1 MKPLFTLVILALCL
15 LIPGCSMTTVN
26 YDYDTDFDFSNLRHY
41 SWLDIPAD
49 FPASEIVV
57 QRIKNAV
64 DQQMDTKGFK
74 QVSESS
80 DFLISLQGF
89 RDIVR
94 QGVERGTV
102 YQGYSRGYN
111 RGYNRGY
118 DRRLEVYEYEEGT
131 LTLTIIN
138 TAGDNLIW
146 QGSATGIIEPDRS
159 VGSKEKKTQEVVT
172 KLLANFPPTKK

>member
-1 MKPLFTLVILALCL
+1 
-15 LIPGCSMTTVN
+15 MTTVN

-41 SWLDIPAD
+41 GWLDTPDD

-64 DQQMDTKGFK
+64 DQQMDAKGFK
-74 QVSESS
+74 QVSESP

-89 RDIVR
+89 RDIIR

-102 YQGYSRGYN
+102 YQGYN

-118 DRRLEVYEYEEGT
+118 DRRTEVYEYEEGT
-131 LTLTIIN
+131 VTLTIIN
-138 TAGDNLIW
+138 AEGDNLIW
-146 QGSATGIIEPDRS
+146 QGSATVIIEPDRS
-159 VGSKEKKTQEVVT
+159 TEAKEKKTQEVVA